1 MIHGRPTRDRDSSV
15 PVTTSPSTRK
25 GPTGGPAKPVHEAP
39 QWLTRLFSG
48 IIARRWL
55 VVALY
60 ALVLPPAAWFA
71 ARVQQDNAIERLITT
86 SDTEY
91 VRTRAF
97 EKVFGSGEFAVL
109 LAEADDPFAPAVLDR
124 LDKLERALKEIPR
137 VEPNSALSIYRR
149 AKAGFEPNAE
159 QAEALRKF
167 VTGTQ
172 LFRDQGLAGDGYLAI
187 ALILDVHSSVE
198 RREALSAVRRAIEA
212 TGGDGPPLKTLRQ
225 VGQPYVNLYLD
236 DDVQKSGP
244 RYMGLFVVFIIALN
258 LFLYRS
264 ARTLLA
270 FLITLGV
277 SVALSMAYIGVT
289 GGMLTIVSPMVPMT
303 ILVTATSTLVY
314 LQSRFV
320 ERPADRSV
328 DEHQIFSFANKWL
341 ACTASIFATGVGFA
355 ALAVSSIQPIK
366 QMGIWVAVGLGFT
379 YIVIFTLF
387 PALQKILK
395 TPTALEQKVAAAWFL
410 RLTATLPRWSYRY
423 RWPLVIGS
431 IVLSAA
437 GGVALLGLP
446 GVVPPMRLLTDPV
459 EYIGTGSRLYED
471 TKAIER
477 KLPGLSVTEVWLK
490 GGVGSVSEP
499 DALKGFQAF
508 HQGLV
513 ADPQVGAAIGPTTIL
528 RMMRYIGGAGD
539 KFPED
544 AEALDEL
551 AGDLESLA
559 PVDPL
564 LGRFVQKN
572 GLGQTHFTIISRAT
586 EHEAFEK
593 LQASIDQV
601 WKDAVAKNPALKE
614 FQLQTVGMA
623 PLQARVSQSLVPT
636 LVESFELTVLIIF
649 VTFLVVF
656 RSGAARLMAMIPSL
670 FAILVMFGV
679 MRLLGMTLNVATI
692 LIASTVLGTS
702 ENDQIHFFYHFQEG
716 RKEGSVEQA
725 LRHTLFVSGRA
736 IFFATLINA
745 GGFLAF
751 GMADL
756 PPFRQF
762 GVLSAVAF
770 VLSMIA
776 DFTALPAALWIVFRT
791 KPDAELA
798 AEKPVDPGASGG
810 TATA

>member
-1 MIHGRPTRDRDSSV
+1 VSTSSS
-15 PVTTSPSTRK
+15 PPNGPASPS
-25 GPTGGPAKPVHEAP
+25 HDAP
-39 QWLTRLFSG
+39 GWLVRLFSRVISARW
-48 IIARRWL
+48 III
-55 VVALY
+55 ALY

-71 ARVQQDNAIERLITT
+71 ARVQQDNAIERLIAT
-86 SDTEY
+86 SDTDY
-91 VRTRAF
+91 VKTREF
-97 EKVFGSGEFAVL
+97 EQVFGAGEFAVL

-149 AKAGFEPNAE
+149 AKAGFDPTPE
-159 QAEALRKF
+159 QSEALRKF
-167 VTGTQ
+167 VSGTK
-172 LFRDQGLAGDGYLAI
+172 LFQDQGLAGDGYLAI
-187 ALILDVHSSVE
+187 ALVLDVHSSQE
-198 RREALSAVRRAIEA
+198 RQETLSAVRRAIEA
-212 TGGDGPPLKTLRQ
+212 TGGDGAPLKTLRQ

-236 DDVQKSGP
+236 EDMQKTGP
-244 RYMGLFVVFIIALN
+244 KYFGLFAAFIIGLC

-264 ARTLLA
+264 ARTLAA

-277 SVALSMAYIGVT
+277 SIAFAMGYIGLT
-289 GGMLTIVSPMVPMT
+289 GGILTIVSPMVPMT
-303 ILVTATSTLVY
+303 ILVTTTATLVY

-328 DEHQIFSFANKWL
+328 DEHQVFALANKWL
-341 ACTASIFATGVGFA
+341 ACTASVFATAVGFA
-355 ALAVSSIQPIK
+355 ALVVSSIQPIR
-366 QMGIWVAVGLGFT
+366 QMGIWVAVGLALS
-379 YIVIFTLF
+379 YIVCFTLF

-395 TPTALEQKVAAAWFL
+395 TPTAIEQKVAAAWFV
-410 RLTATLPRWSYRY
+410 RLTEALPRWSYRY
-423 RWPLVIGS
+423 RWPLVLGS
-431 IVLSAA
+431 IALSFA
-437 GGVALLGLP
+437 GGVALFGLP
-446 GVVPPMRLLTDPV
+446 GVVKPMRLLTDPV
-459 EYIGTGSRLYED
+459 EYINSGSRLYAD
-471 TKAIER
+471 TKAIET
-477 KLPGLSVTEVWLK
+477 KIPGLSVTEVWLK

-508 HQGLV
+508 HEGLV
-513 ADPQVGAAIGPTTIL
+513 ADPEVGAAIGPTTIL
-528 RMMRYIGGAGD
+528 RMMQYLGGAGD
-539 KFPED
+539 AFPKD

-551 AGDLESLA
+551 AGTLESLA

-572 GLGQTHFTIISRAT
+572 GLGQTHFTIISKAT
-586 EHEAFEK
+586 EHEAFER
-593 LQASIDQV
+593 LQASIDKH
-601 WKDAVAKNPALKE
+601 WKNAVEKNPALKE
-614 FQLQTVGMA
+614 FELRTVGMA

-636 LVESFELTVLIIF
+636 LVESFELTVGVIF

-679 MRLLGMTLNVATI
+679 MRISGMTLNVATI

-716 RKEGSVEQA
+716 RKGGSVEQA

-745 GGFLAF
+745 GGFVAF

-756 PPFRQF
+756 PPIRQF
-762 GVLSAVAF
+762 GLLSAVAF

-776 DFTALPAALWIVFRT
+776 DFTALPAALWLVLRA
-791 KPDAELA
+791 KPDAEA
-798 AEKPVDPGASGG
+798 PPAKEPGQTPAPSSPSQ
-810 TATA
+810 TH